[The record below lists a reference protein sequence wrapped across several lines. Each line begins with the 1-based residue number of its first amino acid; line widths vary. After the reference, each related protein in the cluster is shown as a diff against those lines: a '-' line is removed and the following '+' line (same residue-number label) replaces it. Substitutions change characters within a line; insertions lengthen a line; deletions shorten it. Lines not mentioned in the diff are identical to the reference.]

1 VKAFFSQHPG
11 GTVTVHFTGEIPWV
25 AFTSLDFSEGAN
37 PFLGSCLV
45 DKFIDFDV
53 VAARAA
59 RVNAGRNK
67 LELSQPFE
75 QLRTFLV
82 ELTLIQGVENLVDQT
97 RYSLT
102 VEVAVGFET
111 PKIAIEI
118 ADCVRRN
125 FYPEQQIVMKQTPP
139 RSKGEPAD
147 EIEGRWTT

>member
-1 VKAFFSQHPG
+1 MKAFVSQHPG
-11 GTVTVHFTGEIPWV
+11 GTVTVHFSEEIPWV
-25 AFTSLDFSEGAN
+25 AFTSLDFSEGTN

-75 QLRTFLV
+75 QIRTFLV
-82 ELTLIQGVENLVDQT
+82 ELTLIEGVESLVDQT
-97 RYSLT
+97 RYALK
-102 VEVAVGFET
+102 VEVAVGFE
-111 PKIAIEI
+111 PAKIAIEI